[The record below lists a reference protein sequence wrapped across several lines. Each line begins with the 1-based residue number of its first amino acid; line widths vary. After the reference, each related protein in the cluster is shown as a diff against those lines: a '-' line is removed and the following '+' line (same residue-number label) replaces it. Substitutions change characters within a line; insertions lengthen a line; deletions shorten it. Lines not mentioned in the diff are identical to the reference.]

1 MEERLKQLLRLAL
14 KYNGNDIRI
23 YKNHDEIFIDMRV
36 DGILRK
42 VKYKLGDEKLLGYMS
57 YICGMDDDNSNAQTE
72 VLETIVDGMN
82 VKCRVARLNDLM
94 VIRLIEREVLTNEI

>member
-14 KYNGNDIRI
+14 KYNGTDIRI

-36 DGILRK
+36 DGTLRK
-42 VKYKLGDEKLLGYMS
+42 VKYKLGDEKLLGYIT
-57 YICGMDDDNSNAQTE
+57 YICGMTNSYDTPQMEIFN
-72 VLETIVDGMN
+72 TIVDGMD
-82 VKCRVARLNDLM
+82 VKCRAAKLGDLM